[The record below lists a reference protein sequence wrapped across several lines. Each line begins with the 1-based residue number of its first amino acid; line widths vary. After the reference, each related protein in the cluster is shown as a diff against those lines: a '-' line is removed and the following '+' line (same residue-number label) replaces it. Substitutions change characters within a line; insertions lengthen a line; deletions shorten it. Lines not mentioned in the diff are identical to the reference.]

1 MAGVKGNETLE
12 CDKRTSIAN
21 CSELEE
27 LTEVLRLQGYMSCK
41 GYMSDYSRREFI
53 RTTTVVAAAT
63 AGGLA
68 AGAAVA
74 VDARGMVGA
83 AGRGTLIDTNVSL
96 SRWPCRRLPLDE
108 TPAVVARLR
117 SQGVAQAWAGS
128 FDGLLHKDI
137 ASVNARLAEDCRK
150 CGRGLLVPFG
160 SVNPRLPDW
169 EDDVRGC
176 HEEHKMPGVR
186 LHPNYHGYKLDE
198 PAFAMLL
205 DAARERGLIVQLVVT
220 MEDERMQ
227 HPLMRAAH
235 VDAAPLL
242 GLLTSRSDLRVVLL
256 NWSRG
261 VSSALLA
268 KLSAAGQVYFDI
280 AMLEGVGGVA
290 NLLKQVPADRVV
302 FGSHA
307 PFFYLESAVLK
318 LKESVLSEPQLAS
331 VRADNARRLLGS

>member
-1 MAGVKGNETLE
+1 MEDRVTAEMKSTV
-12 CDKRTSIAN
+12 
-21 CSELEE
+21 
-27 LTEVLRLQGYMSCK
+27 
-41 GYMSDYSRREFI
+41 SRRDFI
-53 RTTTVVAAAT
+53 QTTTVVAAVT

-68 AGAAVA
+68 PGVLEA
-74 VDARGMVGA
+74 VDLHGA
-83 AGRGTLIDTNVSL
+83 LGAPGPGTLIDTNVSL

-108 TPAVVARLR
+108 TPALVARLR
-117 SQGVAQAWAGS
+117 SQGVKQAWAGS

-150 CGRGLLVPFG
+150 HGRGLLVPFG

-169 EDDVRGC
+169 EDDLRRC
-176 HEEHKMPGVR
+176 HEEHKMPGIR
-186 LHPNYHGYKLDE
+186 LHPNYHGYKLDD
-198 PAFAMLL
+198 PAFARLL
-205 DAARERGLIVQLVVT
+205 DLASARGLIVQLAVT
-220 MEDERMQ
+220 MKDERTQ
-227 HPLMRAAH
+227 HPLMRAPPMD
-235 VDAAPLL
+235 VAPLVA
-242 GLLTSRSDLRVVLL
+242 LLASRSNLRMVLL

-280 AMLEGVGGVA
+280 AVLEGVGGVA

-318 LKESVLSEPQLAS
+318 LKESALSEPQATS
-331 VRADNARRLLGS
+331 IRAGNARRLLGLRARA